1 MTDDNKKERKP
12 MTTRRGFVQA
22 AIAALATPALIRRA
36 DAADAWPS
44 RPIRAVI
51 PFSAGSS
58 VDIVG
63 RIVLDPLSQRLGQ
76 PVVVENRG
84 GAGGTIGC
92 ALVAQQ
98 PADGYTILVNA
109 SAHTSAPAIYPGAP
123 YDVTRD
129 FSGVIP
135 FGSVPN
141 VVIIAPSKGV
151 RTLKD
156 LVAAAKAGNMTFA
169 SAGVG
174 SATHLAAERLRLSA
188 GFNATHVPFKGG
200 VEAITE
206 VITGRVDFACMGVPS
221 ALPFIDDNELLALAV
236 CTQRRTASLPNVAT
250 TIELGYPDSDYNY
263 WMGMFVPAK
272 TDRAILEKLRAET
285 QKAMADPD
293 TVEKLKPQGMEPMP
307 LSPDEFDA
315 LVKKEVA
322 ENITLVKA
330 AGIKVD

>member
-1 MTDDNKKERKP
+1 

-22 AIAALATPALIRRA
+22 AIAGLATPALSKFAAA
-36 DAADAWPS
+36 DDAWPS
-44 RPIRAVI
+44 RPIRALI

-63 RIVLDPLSQRLGQ
+63 RVVLASLAQRLGQ
-76 PVVVENRG
+76 AVVVENRG

-92 ALVAQQ
+92 AFVAQQ

-109 SAHTSAPAIYPGAP
+109 SAHTSAPAIYPGAS

-141 VVIIAPSKGV
+141 VVIIAPSKGIK
-151 RTLKD
+151 TLKD
-156 LVAAAKAGNMTFA
+156 LVAAAKAGNMTFS
-169 SAGVG
+169 SAGIG

-236 CTQRRTASLPNVAT
+236 CTQKRTASLPNVAT

>member
-1 MTDDNKKERKP
+1 

-22 AIAALATPALIRRA
+22 AVAALSTPALTKFA
-36 DAADAWPS
+36 AADEAWPS
-44 RPIRAVI
+44 RPIRALI

-76 PVVVENRG
+76 PIVVENRG

-92 ALVAQQ
+92 ALVAQSL
-98 PADGYTILVNA
+98 ADGYTILVNA
-109 SAHTSAPAIYPGAP
+109 SAHTSAPAIYPGAS
-123 YDVTRD
+123 YDVVRD

-141 VVIIAPSKGV
+141 VVIIAPSKGIK
-151 RTLKD
+151 TLKD
-156 LVAAAKAGNMTFA
+156 LVAAAKASGASGNMTFS

-174 SATHLAAERLRLSA
+174 SATHLAAERLRVSA

-206 VITGRVDFACMGVPS
+206 VMTGRVDFACMGVPS
-221 ALPFIDDNELLALAV
+221 ALPFINDDKLLALAV
-236 CTQRRTASLPNVAT
+236 CTQKRTASLPNVPT

-272 TDRAILEKLRAET
+272 TNPAILERLRADT
-285 QKAMADPD
+285 QKAMTEPAVTD
-293 TVEKLKPQGMEPMP
+293 KLKPQGMEPMP
-307 LSPDEFDA
+307 LSPAEFDA
-315 LVKKEVA
+315 LIKKEVA
-322 ENITLVKA
+322 QNIELVKI
-330 AGIKVD
+330 AGIKVE

>member
-1 MTDDNKKERKP
+1 
-12 MTTRRGFVQA
+12 MTTRRGFVKT
-22 AIAALATPALIRRA
+22 AIAALSIPALPKLVSA
-36 DAADAWPS
+36 EASWPS

-58 VDIVG
+58 IDIVG
-63 RIVLDPLSQRLGQ
+63 RIVLDPLSRRLGQ
-76 PVVVENRG
+76 PIVVENRG

-92 ALVAQQ
+92 ALVAQS
-98 PADGYTILVNA
+98 PPDGYTILVNA
-109 SAHTSAPAIYPGAP
+109 SAHTSAPAIYPNAS

-129 FSGVIP
+129 FSAVIP

-141 VVIIAPSKGV
+141 VVIIAPSKGIK
-151 RTLKD
+151 TLKD
-156 LVAAAKAGNMTFA
+156 MVAAAKAGNMTFA

-206 VITGRVDFACMGVPS
+206 VMTGRVDFACMGVPS
-221 ALPFIDDNELLALAV
+221 ALPFITDNKLLALAV
-236 CTQRRTASLPNVAT
+236 CTQKRTVSLPNVPT
-250 TIELGYPDSDYNY
+250 TIELGFADSDYIF

-272 TDRAILEKLRAET
+272 TDRAILERLRADT
-285 QKAMADPD
+285 QKALADSAVVD
-293 TVEKLKPQGMEPMP
+293 KLKPQGMEPMP
-307 LSPDEFDA
+307 LSPAEFDA

-322 ENITLVKA
+322 QNIALVKA
-330 AGIKVD
+330 AGIKVE